1 MRNFLVL
8 VTRISISALLLYFAL
23 RGVNFSA
30 IQLRLGQSSLVSIAG
45 WTAIAVLTNL
55 LQIVVSAARWHEI
68 SVRCDAPLRTRLA
81 FRFSLIG
88 TFFNQTLPSTIGG
101 DAVRLWLL
109 GKTGAGWRAA
119 SYSVLVDRAVGL
131 IALAIIVVFS
141 LPWSYRLINNTQG
154 RIALAAVDLAALS
167 AGAGFLL
174 LGALPFAW
182 LQKWWPT
189 RHLRACSMIASRAV
203 FDRHSGPRIAILSFL
218 VHFLTVVTAW
228 CTVRA
233 VSAPANF
240 EQVFLLI
247 PPIVLITMLPISIAG
262 WGVREA
268 AMIVAFGYAGL
279 AQADALMV
287 SVLFGAS
294 YFIVG
299 TIGGLVWVLGTER
312 LARLPAMRAG

>member
-1 MRNFLVL
+1 MRSILVL
-8 VTRISISALLLYFAL
+8 AARISISVFLLYFAL
-23 RGVNFSA
+23 RGVDFST
-30 IQLRLGQSSLVSIAG
+30 IRLRFGQSSLVSIAG
-45 WTAIAVLTNL
+45 WMTAAVLTNV
-55 LQIVVSAARWHEI
+55 LQIVVSATRWHEI
-68 SVRCDAPLRTRLA
+68 SSRCDAPLPASRA
-81 FRFSLIG
+81 FRFCLIG
-88 TFFNQTLPSTIGG
+88 SFFNQTLPSTIGG

-109 GKTGAGWRAA
+109 AKSGAGWRTA
-119 SYSVLVDRAVGL
+119 SYSILVDRAVGL

-141 LPWSYRLINNTQG
+141 LPWSYQLIGDANGRL
-154 RIALAAVDLAALS
+154 ALALVDLAAIS

-174 LGALPFAW
+174 LGAIPFAW
-182 LQKWWPT
+182 LQRWWPT
-189 RHLRACSMIASRAV
+189 RHVHACSVIASRAI
-203 FDRHSGPRIAILSFL
+203 FERHSGPKIAVLSFA

-233 VSAPANF
+233 ISAPADF
-240 EQVFLLI
+240 EQIFFLI

-279 AQADALMV
+279 TQTDGLMV
-287 SVLFGAS
+287 SILFGAS

-299 TIGGLVWVLGTER
+299 AIGGLVWILGTER

>member
-8 VTRISISALLLYFAL
+8 AARISISAFLLYFAL
-23 RGVNFSA
+23 RGVDFA
-30 IQLRLGQSSLVSIAG
+30 ALQLRLDRSSGVSIAG
-45 WTAIAVLTNL
+45 WMAIAVLTNL
-55 LQIVVSAARWHEI
+55 LQIVVSATRWHEI
-68 SVRCDAPLRTRLA
+68 SVRCDAPLQPSLA

-109 GKTGAGWRAA
+109 SKTGAGWRAA

-131 IALAIIVVFS
+131 ITLAIIVVFS
-141 LPWSYRLINNTQG
+141 LPWSYQLIGDAKGRL
-154 RIALAAVDLAALS
+154 ALALVDLAAIS

-174 LGALPFAW
+174 LGAIPFAW
-182 LQKWWPT
+182 LQRWWPT
-189 RHLRACSMIASRAV
+189 RHINACAVIANRAI
-203 FDRHSGPRIAILSFL
+203 FDRHSGPKIALLSFV

-228 CTVRA
+228 CAVRA
-233 VSAPANF
+233 ISAPADF
-240 EQVFLLI
+240 EQIFFLI

-279 AQADALMV
+279 TQTDGLMV
-287 SVLFGAS
+287 SILFGAS

-299 TIGGLVWVLGTER
+299 AIGGLVWILGTER